1 MHERCRLGRTPVE
14 VHMTKNENAIAIGL
28 EVGPGLLLQTFGI
41 GHIYA
46 GRVGTGIAIMIAY
59 WVLLAINALLTT
71 IWIGFITGP
80 LTLLAFLIFAPTNVI
95 DTSRR

>member
-1 MHERCRLGRTPVE
+1 
-14 VHMTKNENAIAIGL
+14 MTKNENAVAIGL

-41 GHIYA
+41 GHLYA
-46 GRVGTGIAIMIAY
+46 GRVGAGLAIMISY

-95 DTSRR
+95 DTARR